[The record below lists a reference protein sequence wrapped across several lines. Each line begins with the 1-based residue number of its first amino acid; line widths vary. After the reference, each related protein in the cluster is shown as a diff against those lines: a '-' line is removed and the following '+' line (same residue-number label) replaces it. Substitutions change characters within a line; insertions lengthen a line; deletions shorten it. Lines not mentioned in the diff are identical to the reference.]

1 MSRKKRPAV
10 RPLGVSILCK
20 FCKAVSGRI
29 NNHGQA
35 LKNHAAD
42 CLEQMGIARPDKV
55 RARVFIEANR
65 DIILAKIQA
74 TPPEVM
80 AKKPR
85 RMPREESISEVAK
98 DSFLD
103 TYAWRALRMKVLIR
117 DGRRCACCGA
127 TPATGAV
134 MNVGHIKPR
143 RLYPELALD
152 ENNLQVLCHDCNH
165 GKGNWDETDWRNSPD
180 GPGTP
185 SLQ

>member
-1 MSRKKRPAV
+1 MAKKRGNG
-10 RPLGVSILCK
+10 RLGVSILCK

-35 LKNHAAD
+35 LKEHAAD
-42 CLEQMGIARPDKV
+42 CLEQMGIMRPNKLGAR
-55 RARVFIEANR
+55 AFIESNR
-65 DIILAKIQA
+65 DIILEKIKV

-85 RMPREESISEVAK
+85 WPNKEKTALSDVAK
-98 DSFLD
+98 DSFLE

-134 MNVGHIKPR
+134 MNVDHIKPR

-165 GKGNWDETDWRNSPD
+165 GKGNWDETDWRQEPE